1 MNQPTIAS
9 FMSIIRIAVTLS
21 LLGCIIGFGMTRAA
35 EISLPETGEGH
46 RPLNGILIEGPIVKG
61 DFKRFQYLALSLS
74 NAGTVWL
81 ASPGG
86 DLAEAIRIGQLVRR
100 MKLSVWAP
108 DSNKKSWSI
117 MLHVNDPRNN
127 LCASACFFIY
137 ASGVDRR
144 GNVLGIHRPRITE
157 EDLRSMSM
165 EQAAFGQ
172 LSTTDVTS
180 VYLRKM
186 GIPNSIIERMNSTKP
201 NDIQWLGEDEV
212 KSLSGYIPEYQ
223 DWLDAKCPW
232 GITVPDDPKPC
243 KECSVDELL
252 ARYKLRA
259 MSQNFDCKSGLI
271 GAAQE
276 TARREILDEYVK
288 SGRLKE
294 MAEEQKRACATSS
307 AKNQR
312 ECPKGLLN

>member
-1 MNQPTIAS
+1 MNQTLTAS
-9 FMSIIRIAVTLS
+9 LTAIFRISVMFA
-21 LLGCIIGFGMTRAA
+21 LLACITGFGMARAA

-46 RPLNGILIEGPIVKG
+46 RPLNGILIEGQIAKG
-61 DFKRFQYLALSLS
+61 DFKRFQYLALST

-86 DLAEAIRIGQLVRR
+86 DLPEAIRIGQLVRR
-100 MKLSVWAP
+100 MKLSVQAP
-108 DSNKKSWSI
+108 DSNRKVWSI

-137 ASGVDRR
+137 ASGVERL

-172 LSTTDVTS
+172 LSTNEVTS

-252 ARYKLRA
+252 ARWKLRA
-259 MSQNFDCKSGLI
+259 TWQNFDCKYGLI
-271 GAAQE
+271 REAQE
-276 TARREILDEYVK
+276 TARREILNEYVK
-288 SGRLKE
+288 SGRIKE
-294 MAEEQKRACATSS
+294 VLEEQKHACATLT
-307 AKNQR
+307 AKNRR
-312 ECPKGLLN
+312 ECPKGLPN